1 MESIIEK
8 ILFASIG
15 AVSLTKEK
23 IEDLVDELIK
33 RGQVAQS
40 ERATTVRELLD
51 RLEDQSLR
59 AKLWVEQQARE
70 ALERLRPNYPSQL
83 DELTAKVNELEAQVQ
98 ELLKG
103 SKKTTKPSK

>member
-15 AVSLTKEK
+15 AVSITKEK

-33 RGQVAQS
+33 RGQVAQTD
-40 ERATTVRELLD
+40 RAKTVRELLD
-51 RLEDQSLR
+51 RIEDQSLR

-70 ALERLRPNYPSQL
+70 AMERLRPNYQGQL
-83 DELTAKVNELEAQVQ
+83 DALTAKVNELESQIQ
-98 ELLKG
+98 ELAKAA
-103 SKKTTKPSK
+103 KKTARQPK